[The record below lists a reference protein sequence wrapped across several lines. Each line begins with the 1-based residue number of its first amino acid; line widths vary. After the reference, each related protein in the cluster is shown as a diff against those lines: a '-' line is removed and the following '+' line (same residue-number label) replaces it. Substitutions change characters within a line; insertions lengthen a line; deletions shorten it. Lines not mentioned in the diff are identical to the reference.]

1 MAEVEN
7 LKSKSLYKL
16 LLIMLKYIPI
26 MVVLS
31 YVLNTFLAYVGIDIP
46 ILSILSGM
54 SVLTWLFMY
63 LCAIVFRFCIY
74 HRISLYYIL
83 ITDIINMSDYYI
95 GIPITDFE
103 LLMLHSIIIGTF
115 IFIISFI
122 YVKNYSRPIN
132 KDS

>member
-26 MVVLS
+26 VVVLS

-74 HRISLYYIL
+74 YRISLYYIL
-83 ITDIINMSDYYI
+83 ATDSINMLDYYI

-122 YVKNYSRPIN
+122 YVKNHSRPIN